1 MPAKAIA
8 NSSNIV
14 PLGHSNQ
21 GDRPDGVQI
30 MVANGYAYIGHMFS
44 DGISVLDVS
53 DPRAPQPVLFMPCA
67 PNTRAHHLQVHDGL
81 MLAVNSANVWAMQQ
95 YNSQQDYFTNPIAS
109 SFSKRERPFAAGLR
123 IYDLKADPAAP
134 REIGFCPVEG
144 IGLHRLWW
152 TGGRYAYAS
161 VHFDGYSD
169 FILAVFD
176 VADPAR
182 PELVGKWALPGMN
195 VAAGEAPTWPKGK
208 RWALHHAIPAGN
220 LLFGAWRDGGFT
232 IHDISDPVA
241 PKLLSHRVLSPPFA
255 GGTHTPLPLLGRGLA
270 VVADEA
276 VSANCAAGFAHTW
289 VFDVRDPTNPVT
301 FATLPQPAE
310 RDYCAAGGKFGPH
323 NLHENRPDS
332 FQSEEI
338 VFATWHNAG
347 VRVFD
352 LTNPFQPTEIGSIVP
367 AAPERVVDIRP
378 GAVAVTQSA
387 DVFVDRNG
395 LMYITDTN
403 AGLTIAQFNQ
413 R

>member
-1 MPAKAIA
+1 MSANVIA

-14 PLGHSNQ
+14 PLGHSDQ
-21 GDRPDGVQI
+21 GGRPDGVQI
-30 MVANGYAYIGHMFS
+30 MVANGYAYLGHMFS
-44 DGISVLDVS
+44 DGITVMDVS
-53 DPRAPQPVLFMPCA
+53 DPRAPKPVHFMPCA
-67 PNTRAHHLQVHDGL
+67 PNTRAHHIQVHDGV
-81 MLAVNSANVWAMQQ
+81 MLAVNSANIWAMQQ
-95 YNSQQDYFTNPIAS
+95 YNSQQDYFTNPIS
-109 SFSKRERPFAAGLR
+109 NSFSGRERPFAAGLR
-123 IYDLKADPAAP
+123 VYDLKSDPAAP

-152 TGGRYAYAS
+152 SGGRYAYAS

-169 FILAVFD
+169 FILAMFD
-176 VADPAR
+176 VADLTR
-182 PELVGKWALPGMN
+182 PTLAGQWALPGMN

-220 LLFGAWRDGGFT
+220 LLYGAWRDAGFT
-232 IHDISDPVA
+232 IHDIGDPVA

-255 GGTHTPLPLLGRGLA
+255 GGTHTPLPLPGRGLA

-310 RDYCAAGGKFGPH
+310 QNYCQVGGKFGPH
-323 NLHENRPDS
+323 NLHENRPGS
-332 FQSEEI
+332 FQSEDI

-347 VRVFD
+347 VRAFD
-352 LTNPFQPTEIGSIVP
+352 LTNPFQPRQIGFIVP
-367 AAPERVVDIRP
+367 AAPERQVDIRP
-378 GAVAVTQSA
+378 GAVPVTQSA

-403 AGLTIAQFNQ
+403 AGLTIAQFEQ
-413 R
+413 D